1 METRFWTKNYDYN
14 VPASIRYP
22 KFPVQNLVHL
32 AAAQFPYKAAVDFYG
47 TTLSNSQVRNQML
60 RMANALVSLGI
71 KKGDRVGIAL
81 PNCPQYVI
89 SYYAILSAGAVV
101 VNMNPLYTHDEVK
114 FMMENTGVKILITFD
129 MVMPIMGPLAKEIGF
144 KLIVTKVTDYIT
156 GSAVST
162 AKDLALEKGWHH
174 FSELLDKSTDTRLP
188 RIDFLPSDDALIQ
201 FTGGTTGLPK
211 GAVLTHAN
219 VVAAAFSASHWGFS
233 TVIYAPYEKRTV
245 MCIIPYFHIYA
256 NICCLNW
263 GFLSMATQ
271 ILMPRFDM
279 DELLGTI
286 ARIERFTFF
295 PTVPTMI
302 TAMVNHPKSR
312 ELKLAEKIGY
322 FNSGGAPM
330 PVELI
335 QQVKDMGIFF
345 SEGWGMSETTS
356 LGISNPG
363 LKHKAGAIGVP
374 IMDNDVRLVS
384 VENGVDEV
392 KRGEP
397 GEILIKG
404 PTVMRGYWN
413 NPEETAHQLTDG
425 WLHTGDVGQ
434 MDEDGYIY
442 IVDRKKDMII
452 AGGFNIYPREVD
464 EVLYQHPKV
473 AEAATIGI
481 PDAYRG
487 ETVKAFV
494 VLKPGEKETDEG
506 IIEFCKQKL
515 APYKVPKLVEF
526 RTAIPKS
533 AVGKILRKI
542 LRDEEIA
549 KSKKKKK

>member
-1 METRFWTKNYDYN
+1 M
-14 VPASIRYP
+14 
-22 KFPVQNLVHL
+22 
-32 AAAQFPYKAAVDFYG
+32 
-47 TTLSNSQVRNQML
+47 
-60 RMANALVSLGI
+60 
-71 KKGDRVGIAL
+71 
-81 PNCPQYVI
+81 
-89 SYYAILSAGAVV
+89 
-101 VNMNPLYTHDEVK
+101 
-114 FMMENTGVKILITFD
+114 KILFTFD
-129 MVMPIMGPLAKEIGF
+129 MVMPTMRPLAKELGF
-144 KLIVTKVTDYIT
+144 KMVVTKVTDYIK
-156 GSAVST
+156 GFGVSI
-162 AKDLALEKGWHH
+162 AKELDLEEGWHH
-174 FSELLDKSTDTRLP
+174 FSELIEQSTDTRLP
-188 RIDFLPSDDALIQ
+188 RIDFVPDDAALIQ

-219 VVAAAFSASHWGFS
+219 VVASTFQASLWGSS
-233 TVIYAPYEKRTV
+233 TIIYVPYDKRTV
-245 MCIIPYFHIYA
+245 MGIIPYFHIYG

-271 ILMPRFDM
+271 IQLPRFDM
-279 DELLGTI
+279 DELMGTI

-295 PTVPTMI
+295 PTVPTLI
-302 TAMVNHPKSR
+302 TALINHPKTA
-312 ELKLAEKIGY
+312 ELHLAEKIGY

-330 PVELI
+330 PTELI

-345 SEGWGMSETTS
+345 SEGWGMSETAS

-384 VENGVDEV
+384 VDNSVDEV
-392 KRGEP
+392 KLGEP

-404 PTVMRGYWN
+404 PSVMKGYWN
-413 NPEETAHQLTDG
+413 NPEETKLQLTDG

-473 AEAATIGI
+473 AEAIAVGV

-494 VLKPGEKETDEG
+494 VLKQGETATDKE
-506 IIEFCKQKL
+506 IIDFCKQKL
-515 APYKVPKLVEF
+515 AAYKVPKVVEF
-526 RTAIPKS
+526 RTSIPKS
-533 AVGKILRKI
+533 AVGKILRKV

-549 KSKKKKK
+549 KAKK

>member
-1 METRFWTKNYDYN
+1 MEVRFWHNNYDYN
-14 VPASIRYP
+14 VPTSIRYP
-22 KFPVQNLVHL
+22 KFPIQNLVHL
-32 AAAQFPYKAAVDFYG
+32 AAAQYPHKAAVDFYG
-47 TTLSNSQVRNQML
+47 TELSNSQVRTQML
-60 RMANALVSLGI
+60 RMANALVSIGI
-71 KKGDRVGIAL
+71 KKGDRIGIAL
-81 PNCPQYVI
+81 PNCPQYI
-89 SYYAILSAGAVV
+89 IAYYAILSAGAIV
-101 VNMNPLYTHDEVK
+101 VNMNPLYTHDELK
-114 FMMENTGVKILITFD
+114 FMVENTGMKILVTFD
-129 MVMPIMGPLAKEIGF
+129 MVLPTMGKLAKDLGF
-144 KLIVTKVTDYIT
+144 KLIVTKVTDYIN
-156 GSAVST
+156 GFGVST
-162 AKDLALEKGWHH
+162 AKDLALEKGWYH
-174 FSELLDKSTDTRLP
+174 FSELLDKTTDSRLP
-188 RIDFLPSDDALIQ
+188 RVDFQPSDNALIQ

-219 VVAAAFSASHWGFS
+219 VVSAAFCASLWGSS

-245 MCIIPYFHIYA
+245 MGIIPYFHIYA

-271 ILMPRFDM
+271 ILMPKFDM
-279 DELLGTI
+279 DELLATI

-302 TAMVNHPKSR
+302 TAIVNHPKAG

-322 FNSGGAPM
+322 FCSGGAPM

-335 QQVKDMGIFF
+335 ERVSDLGIFF

-356 LGISNPG
+356 SGISNPG
-363 LKHKAGAIGVP
+363 LKHKPGSIGVP
-374 IMDNDVRLVS
+374 YMDHDVRLVS
-384 VENGVDEV
+384 VDNGVDEV

-413 NPEETAHQLTDG
+413 NPEETANQLTDG
-425 WLHTGDVGQ
+425 WLHTGDIGQ

-473 AEAATIGI
+473 AEAVTVGI

-487 ETVKAFV
+487 ETVKVFI
-494 VLKPGEKETDEG
+494 VLKPVEKATDKD
-506 IIEFCKQKL
+506 IIDFCKQKL
-515 APYKVPKLVEF
+515 AAYKVPKIVEF
-526 RTAIPKS
+526 RTSIPKS
-533 AVGKILRKI
+533 AVGKILRKV

-549 KSKKKKK
+549 KNKSKKQ